1 MNSAAAVLRTSIAVL
16 RSRHRFSSGA
26 LADRINV
33 LPQAFFFDLATTST
47 VANFFNRVRAA

>member
-33 LPQAFFFDLATTST
+33 LSQAFYFDLATTST